1 MRIAVGQLRVA
12 RDPEAN
18 LARIDELAARAAQGG
33 ARLLLL
39 PEGLISRDAQDPG
52 ATRAGAQSP
61 DGPFVTGLLELSA
74 RHGVALAG
82 TVHLTEDGGG
92 SVVNAFL
99 VADEGRLL
107 ARYDKLHLYDAFRDK
122 ESDKVTAGE
131 ELPPVVELDG
141 VRLGLVTCYDLR
153 FPEHARHLALAGA
166 EVLLVSAAW
175 VRGPLK
181 EHHWS
186 TLCTA
191 RALDT
196 TSYVVAC
203 GEVSERNIGLSCV
216 VDPMG
221 RVVSAA
227 AEGEELI
234 LADVDPARVEAVRA
248 ALPVLANARFA
259 PPVLRP
265 FVPAHPSTP
274 SVPSPEE
281 ISA

>member
-1 MRIAVGQLRVA
+1 MRVAVGQMQVS
-12 RDPEAN
+12 RDPQQN
-18 LARIDELAARAAQGG
+18 LARIDELAARSAESG

-52 ATRAGAQSP
+52 ATRAGAQPP
-61 DGPFVTGLLELSA
+61 DGPFVTGLADVSR
-74 RHGVALAG
+74 RHRLALAG
-82 TVHLTEDGGG
+82 TVHLTASD

-99 VADEGRLL
+99 VLDEGRLL

-122 ESDKVTAGE
+122 ESDKVTAGADY
-131 ELPPVVELDG
+131 PPVVEIDG
-141 VRLGLVTCYDLR
+141 VRFGLITCYDLR
-153 FPEHARHLALAGA
+153 FPDHARFLALAGA

-203 GEVSERNIGLSCV
+203 GEVSARNIGLSCV

-221 RVVSAA
+221 RAVSAA
-227 AEGEELI
+227 AEGEEL
-234 LADVDPARVEAVRA
+234 LVADLDLRRVSDVRA

-259 PPVLRP
+259 PPVLQSFP
-265 FVPAHPSTP
+265 PSL
-274 SVPSPEE
+274 SHKEL
-281 ISA
+281 SA

>member
-12 RDPEAN
+12 RDPQENLDKIEAM
-18 LARIDELAARAAQGG
+18 ATRAVAAG

-39 PEGLISRDAQDPG
+39 PEGLISRDAQDPD
-52 ATRAGAQSP
+52 ATRAGAQDH
-61 DGPFVTGLLELSA
+61 DGPFVTALLELSR
-74 RHGVALAG
+74 RHGLALAG
-82 TVHLTEDGGG
+82 TVHLKDGDK
-92 SVVNAFL
+92 VVNAFL
-99 VADEGRLL
+99 VADGGELV

-122 ESDKVTAGE
+122 ESDKVTPGHE
-131 ELPPVVELDG
+131 DPVVVEVDG

-153 FPEHARHLALAGA
+153 FPDLARHLALQGA
-166 EVLLVSAAW
+166 QALLVSAAW

-186 TLCTA
+186 TLLTA

-196 TSYVVAC
+196 TAYVVAS

-221 RVVSAA
+221 RVISAA

-234 LADVDPARVEAVRA
+234 VADLDPTRVADVRA

-259 PPVLRP
+259 PPVLQPHPTTRP
-265 FVPAHPSTP
+265 TK
-274 SVPSPEE
+274 E
-281 ISA
+281 